1 MNILTG
7 IWSEGRRMK
16 RRERRVFLERLW
28 QALTVTLL
36 YLESFPS
43 PSLSEVISMFKLS
56 PSLNACILSKR
67 KIYPLTYLARDTH
80 NLERNEESVRLPLCD
95 TS

>member
-1 MNILTG
+1 
-7 IWSEGRRMK
+7 MK
-16 RRERRVFLERLW
+16 RKERRVFLERLW

-56 PSLNACILSKR
+56 PSLNTCILSKR

>member
-1 MNILTG
+1 
-7 IWSEGRRMK
+7 MK
-16 RRERRVFLERLW
+16 RKERRVFLERLW

-36 YLESFPS
+36 YLESFP

-67 KIYPLTYLARDTH
+67 KIYPLTYLAQDTH
-80 NLERNEESVRLPLCD
+80 SLERKEEFRLPLCD

>member
-7 IWSEGRRMK
+7 IWTEGRRMK

-36 YLESFPS
+36 YLESFP

-67 KIYPLTYLARDTH
+67 KIYPLTYLAQDTH
-80 NLERNEESVRLPLCD
+80 SLERKEEFRLPLCD

>member
-1 MNILTG
+1 
-7 IWSEGRRMK
+7 MK

-36 YLESFPS
+36 YLESFP